1 MKYFNNY
8 FIEVQ
13 TKDEA
18 QWVPRIGRTDDADV
32 HYKNQPVICSQ
43 KDAACCQ
50 ELVWKKNLSRN

>member
-18 QWVPRIGRTDDADV
+18 QWVPRIVFLQTSRTDDADV

-50 ELVWKKNLSRN
+50 ELV